1 MVRAAGPLAPRF
13 LRQTRPD
20 IVGKYES
27 VFSNDRKRTVSE
39 YIYHCNNIHIS
50 GELAFHR
57 LLKNGPWP
65 EFPIGE
71 KVKSQI
77 CHKIPM
83 TFIYGSNSWI
93 DSSYGQIIK
102 EARPNSYTNIE
113 VIENA
118 GHKVFS
124 DDEKAFN
131 QLVKEACKV
140 LKTPLH
146 NSWGKLFFEINDF
159 IKKKL

>member
-1 MVRAAGPLAPRF
+1 
-13 LRQTRPD
+13 
-20 IVGKYES
+20 
-27 VFSNDRKRTVSE
+27 
-39 YIYHCNNIHIS
+39 
-50 GELAFHR
+50 
-57 LLKNGPWP
+57 
-65 EFPIGE
+65 
-71 KVKSQI
+71 
-77 CHKIPM
+77 M

-146 NSWGKLFFEINDF
+146 SL
-159 IKKKL
+159 